1 MHPYVMEAEDSEKE
15 FQKYL
20 EMGVGSRL
28 VANAIGIPMGLAM
41 GAMLWGTYLSLLV
54 FAYTC
59 FGIINSIL
67 ILLLV
72 FIYGTLLPVFLI
84 TYSIAN
90 IILDLDD
97 LIEATVTCVFY
108 CKCANSSYLE
118 SSMKLFTLQG
128 GIWIFY

>member
-1 MHPYVMEAEDSEKE
+1 MFYYWPMYRAFRLMHPYVMKAEDSERE

-20 EMGVGSRL
+20 KMGVGSRL
-28 VANAIGIPMGLAM
+28 VGNAIGVPMGVAM

-54 FAYTC
+54 LAYTC

-72 FIYGTLLPVFLI
+72 FIYGTLLPIFLI

-90 IILDLDD
+90 IILDL
-97 LIEATVTCVFY
+97 LRVFRPH
-108 CKCANSSYLE
+108 
-118 SSMKLFTLQG
+118 G
-128 GIWIFY
+128 GNQPHPNGAQWPRHRG

>member
-90 IILDLDD
+90 IILDLLRVYRPQD
-97 LIEATVTCVFY
+97 
-108 CKCANSSYLE
+108 
-118 SSMKLFTLQG
+118 
-128 GIWIFY
+128 GIQPHPNGAQWPRHRG

>member
-1 MHPYVMEAEDSEKE
+1 MYRAFRLMHPYVMEAEDSEKE

-20 EMGVGSRL
+20 KMGVGSRL
-28 VANAIGIPMGLAM
+28 LANAIGVPMGLAM
-41 GAMLWGTYLSLLV
+41 GATLWGTYLSLLV
-54 FAYTC
+54 LAYTS

-90 IILDLDD
+90 IILDL
-97 LIEATVTCVFY
+97 LRVFRPH
-108 CKCANSSYLE
+108 
-118 SSMKLFTLQG
+118 G
-128 GIWIFY
+128 GNQPHPNGEQWPRHRG

>member
-1 MHPYVMEAEDSEKE
+1 MFYYWPMYRAFRLMHPYVMEAEDSEME

-20 EMGVGSRL
+20 KMGVGTRL
-28 VANAIGIPMGLAM
+28 LANAIGVPMGLAM

-54 FAYTC
+54 LAYTS
-59 FGIINSIL
+59 FGIIISIL

-90 IILDLDD
+90 IILRCIRQSRDP
-97 LIEATVTCVFY
+97 Y
-108 CKCANSSYLE
+108 CRRL
-118 SSMKLFTLQG
+118 
-128 GIWIFY
+128 

>member
-1 MHPYVMEAEDSEKE
+1 MYRAFRLMHPYVMEAEDSEKE

-20 EMGVGSRL
+20 KMGVGSRL
-28 VANAIGIPMGLAM
+28 LANAIGAPMGLAV
-41 GAMLWGTYLSLLV
+41 GATLWGTYLSLLV

-90 IILDLDD
+90 IILDL
-97 LIEATVTCVFY
+97 LRVFRPH
-108 CKCANSSYLE
+108 
-118 SSMKLFTLQG
+118 G
-128 GIWIFY
+128 GNQPHPNGAQWPRHRG